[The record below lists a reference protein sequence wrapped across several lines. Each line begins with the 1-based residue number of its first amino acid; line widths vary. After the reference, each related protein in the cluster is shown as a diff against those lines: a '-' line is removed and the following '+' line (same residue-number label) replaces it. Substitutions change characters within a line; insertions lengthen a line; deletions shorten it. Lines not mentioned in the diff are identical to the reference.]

1 MSATEWSELAVT
13 GLPTGTVTLLLADVE
28 GSTRLWETQP
38 NEMSAAIA
46 ALDNTLTDLIA
57 IHDGVRPV
65 EQGEGDSFVLA
76 FARASDAV
84 ACALA
89 LQRAPLAPIRL
100 RVGVNT
106 GEIQLRDEGNYIGP
120 TINRTARLRD
130 LAHGGQTVLSGAT
143 EAMVLDHL
151 PDDAWLNELGSHSL
165 RDLPRPERVV
175 QLCHPDIANEFP
187 PLRTADAVGKQIL
200 PAQLTRFIG
209 RDKQIDDVRQCLA
222 DNRLVTLTG
231 AGGVGKTRL
240 ALRIAASTNE
250 GAVWYVDLAPIADP
264 DVLPVAVIRALCL
277 PDQPGRSTMDT
288 IVKSIEG
295 HHGLMV
301 LDNCEHLLDASAEL
315 IVTLLARC
323 PRLTLL
329 TTSRE
334 PIGVEGELTWRVPS
348 MSLEDEAIELF
359 VDRARHARSDFALTD
374 DNVASVGEI
383 CKRLDGIPL
392 AIELAAA
399 RVRALSVSE
408 ILDGI
413 HDRFR
418 LLTGGSRKAVRRQQ
432 TLRAS
437 VDWSHAMLT
446 EPEAVVFRRIAAFM
460 GGFDFAAVQAIVG
473 GGKVASYQ
481 VLDLLTLLVDK
492 SLVLADSTTGR
503 VRYRLLETVR
513 QYALE
518 KLSESDEADE
528 VRGLHRDYYTGMA
541 APLHSPVA
549 SNREPLLDRAET
561 EIDNLRAAF
570 AWSHDRGDIELALEL
585 ASSLQPLWLMRGR
598 VQEGLGW
605 LNEVLSGLPADG
617 AEVAPAVY
625 ARALADQ
632 AFLGSWTVATNHTE
646 RAEQALAM
654 ARDLDDPALLVRVL
668 TSCIGAA
675 AFDAEAVHPYLEE
688 ALGLA
693 RELGDQWRLGQ
704 ILGWKAYIAI
714 LAGDPVSARAAGEE
728 GRLLADAAGDLF
740 FSRFCRYWGPGLAA
754 FQEGDFGEGVHV
766 LGAIL
771 AEADAS
777 GDVVHG
783 CCARIGLSHVLVL
796 TGDITGARTHAEAA
810 LEATPQLGPFFE
822 PWASA
827 PLAMAALA
835 AGDLTAA
842 AEVCDRV
849 WRRLSTQPTTA
860 IANVNPMAE
869 LELARGDLIAARRWA
884 DADVSVMMGWH
895 LAKALVVRARVAFTQ
910 GEFEKAD
917 SDLHRALACA
927 ADYRAYQ
934 VLPDAFEVLGQVT
947 DEADEHRDAARFFGV
962 ADTLRRRMGSV
973 RYRVY
978 DATYLASLARVRERL
993 GENEFQ
999 SAWEAGAAL
1008 STDEAIAYAQ
1018 RGRGERKRP
1027 SSGWGSLTPTEVDV
1041 VRLVKEGLGNKE
1053 IAARLFISHR
1063 TVQTHLTHVYTKLG
1077 MASRVQLAQE
1087 VSRHERD

>member
-460 GGFDFAAVQAIVG
+460 GGFDFAAVQAIV
-473 GGKVASYQ
+473 
-481 VLDLLTLLVDK
+481 
-492 SLVLADSTTGR
+492 
-503 VRYRLLETVR
+503 
-513 QYALE
+513 
-518 KLSESDEADE
+518 
-528 VRGLHRDYYTGMA
+528 
-541 APLHSPVA
+541 
-549 SNREPLLDRAET
+549 
-561 EIDNLRAAF
+561 
-570 AWSHDRGDIELALEL
+570 
-585 ASSLQPLWLMRGR
+585 
-598 VQEGLGW
+598 
-605 LNEVLSGLPADG
+605 
-617 AEVAPAVY
+617 
-625 ARALADQ
+625 
-632 AFLGSWTVATNHTE
+632 
-646 RAEQALAM
+646 
-654 ARDLDDPALLVRVL
+654 
-668 TSCIGAA
+668 
-675 AFDAEAVHPYLEE
+675 
-688 ALGLA
+688 
-693 RELGDQWRLGQ
+693 
-704 ILGWKAYIAI
+704 
-714 LAGDPVSARAAGEE
+714 VS
-728 GRLLADAAGDLF
+728 
-740 FSRFCRYWGPGLAA
+740 
-754 FQEGDFGEGVHV
+754 
-766 LGAIL
+766 
-771 AEADAS
+771 
-777 GDVVHG
+777 
-783 CCARIGLSHVLVL
+783 
-796 TGDITGARTHAEAA
+796 GARPAH
-810 LEATPQLGPFFE
+810 TP
-822 PWASA
+822 
-827 PLAMAALA
+827 
-835 AGDLTAA
+835 
-842 AEVCDRV
+842 CR
-849 WRRLSTQPTTA
+849 
-860 IANVNPMAE
+860 
-869 LELARGDLIAARRWA
+869 
-884 DADVSVMMGWH
+884 
-895 LAKALVVRARVAFTQ
+895 
-910 GEFEKAD
+910 
-917 SDLHRALACA
+917 
-927 ADYRAYQ
+927 
-934 VLPDAFEVLGQVT
+934 
-947 DEADEHRDAARFFGV
+947 
-962 ADTLRRRMGSV
+962 
-973 RYRVY
+973 
-978 DATYLASLARVRERL
+978 
-993 GENEFQ
+993 
-999 SAWEAGAAL
+999 
-1008 STDEAIAYAQ
+1008 
-1018 RGRGERKRP
+1018 
-1027 SSGWGSLTPTEVDV
+1027 
-1041 VRLVKEGLGNKE
+1041 
-1053 IAARLFISHR
+1053 
-1063 TVQTHLTHVYTKLG
+1063 
-1077 MASRVQLAQE
+1077 
-1087 VSRHERD
+1087 